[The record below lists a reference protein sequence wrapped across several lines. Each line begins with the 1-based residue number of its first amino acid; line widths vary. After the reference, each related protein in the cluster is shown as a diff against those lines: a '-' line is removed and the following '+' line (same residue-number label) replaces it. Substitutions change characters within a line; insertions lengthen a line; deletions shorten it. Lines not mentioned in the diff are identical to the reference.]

1 MCNVCAIGI
10 PPKEKKRLMFKKKNC
25 EKNDWNFW
33 DLGKDINS
41 QWQEVEQTLNSRN
54 SKKIT
59 HSYIKIK
66 LLKAKDKKKSKEE
79 WHATQRGIINDM
91 TLYLSPEIMEARW

>member
-1 MCNVCAIGI
+1 MLIIKYQQTCGTISKCVTFV
-10 PPKEKKRLMFKKKNC
+10 PLEYHQKRKRDSCLKKKKNC

-66 LLKAKDKKKSKEE
+66 LLKAKDKTSLKK
-79 WHATQRGIINDM
+79 NDM
-91 TLYLSPEIMEARW
+91 LHKGE